1 MSLHELQNLLQAGSL
16 PGLILLYG
24 QESYFV
30 EKGLQAI
37 RSAVVRPEDMDF
49 NLTRFHGRDFS
60 AIDVIEQAR
69 TFPVFA
75 ERRLIIIKN
84 VHESSANQLDGLLP
98 YIEDPVP
105 ETVLL
110 FTAEKID
117 ARRKIFQLLKKTGTA
132 IEFKKIYENQLPS
145 FVRDL
150 AKTLNV
156 TLTGDGLKLFC
167 KRVGTNLVEVQGE
180 LEKLVGYLGDRDL
193 ADENDVAAIVSD
205 TRIESIF
212 DLTDALGQGD
222 LSTALKLLDRLMAE
236 GQAPLMILAMMTRHF
251 RQMWKVRELTA
262 QKVPQNEFPKKVGV
276 SPYFLKSLNQQA
288 SRFDSQDYRQV
299 FNQFLVTDL
308 ALKSSGG
315 EPKMYLERLVLE
327 IAALGKNKRTYN
339 QDKG

>member
-1 MSLHELQNLLQAGSL
+1 MSLHELKNILQAGSL

-30 EKGLQAI
+30 EEGLQAI
-37 RSAVVRPEDMDF
+37 RNAVVRQEDRDF
-49 NLTRFHGRDFS
+49 NLTQFHGRDFK
-60 AIDVIEQAR
+60 ANDVVEQAR

-75 ERRLIIIKN
+75 DRRLVIIKN
-84 VHESSANQLDGLLP
+84 VHEASADQLDGLQS

-110 FTAEKID
+110 LTAEKID
-117 ARRKIFQLLKKTGTA
+117 ARRKIYQVLKKTGTA
-132 IEFKKIYENQLPS
+132 IEFKKIYENQLPT

-156 TLTGDGLKLFC
+156 TLTGEGLKLFC
-167 KRVGTNLVEVQGE
+167 KRVGTNLIEVQGE

-205 TRIESIF
+205 TRIESVF

-222 LSTALKLLDRLMAE
+222 ISTALKLLDRLLSE
-236 GQAPLMILAMMTRHF
+236 GQAPLMVLAMMTRHF
-251 RQMWKVRELTA
+251 RQMWKIKELTA
-262 QKVPQNEFPKKVGV
+262 QKVPQNEFPKRVGV
-276 SPYFLKSLNQQA
+276 SPYFLKGLLQQA
-288 SRFDSQDYRQV
+288 SRFSNQHYRQV
-299 FNQFLVTDL
+299 FDQFLITDL

-315 EPKMYLERLVLE
+315 DPKMFLEKLVLE
-327 IAALGKNKRTYN
+327 IAAMGKK
-339 QDKG
+339 